1 LVVATRRDPQQKSRF
16 SQGPFED
23 GIGSVPQNCAHWK
36 EMQAH
41 KPKIE
46 GNEAPVSQ
54 NAKSHKAKVQ
64 GNEGPHSQNIRQSMP
79 KRPKWTEIKAQKAK
93 MKGNRGAKDQNERNC
108 ALQGRTRPKQGM
120 TRPKRPK

>member
-1 LVVATRRDPQQKSRF
+1 MRVFLPLAQL
-16 SQGPFED
+16 GPLRALTASARALSETL
-23 GIGSVPQNCAHWK
+23 GLNCAHWK

-41 KPKIE
+41 KPKME

-64 GNEGPHSQNIRQSMP
+64 GNEGPHSQNIRKSMP